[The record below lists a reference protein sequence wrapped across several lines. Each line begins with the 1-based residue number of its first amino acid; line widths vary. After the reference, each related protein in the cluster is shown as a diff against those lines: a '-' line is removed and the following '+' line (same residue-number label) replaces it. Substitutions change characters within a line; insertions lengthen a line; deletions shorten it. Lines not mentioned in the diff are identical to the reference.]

1 MGYKVILSTLA
12 LEDLEQSVAYAAQND
27 PAAAERLGHRLLDQA
42 ETLHYL
48 PYRGGNVQQ
57 RPGVRKLVSGAY
69 LIFYRVNE
77 SARCVEVLRFWH
89 GAQDPDRLHLR

>member
-1 MGYKVILSTLA
+1 MGYKVVLSPLA
-12 LEDLEQSVAYAAQND
+12 LEDLGKIVAYISQND
-27 PAAAERLGHRLLDQA
+27 PPAAERLGHRLLDQA
-42 ETLHYL
+42 ETLRYL
-48 PYRGGNVQQ
+48 PNRGGNVRQ